1 MRNISNGHSDSGS
14 SATRRRLSRSSATRF
29 TRRSPGS
36 TASRSRAGRLRSP
49 KARSGSSSR
58 SKPGAASGRARPR
71 ARAWRLEGRRMLAA
85 YLTPERLQVE
95 PLAIECQLRCV
106 LPSGATLSGRADR
119 IDQVD
124 GGIEIVDYKTGR
136 RTLTEGRMRTLS
148 SVQVYVVSA
157 QQMFGQPVK
166 AISFHYLR
174 DNKVLRLQLD
184 EREVAHLTKVLD
196 NLAISQMPTVDLR

>member
-1 MRNISNGHSDSGS
+1 
-14 SATRRRLSRSSATRF
+14 
-29 TRRSPGS
+29 
-36 TASRSRAGRLRSP
+36 
-49 KARSGSSSR
+49 
-58 SKPGAASGRARPR
+58 
-71 ARAWRLEGRRMLAA
+71 MLAA